1 MSWLIRDVSLA
12 DGTTGVDVRLAD
24 AAAPETGPAPHAGV
38 ITGAGPDPL
47 AGVVT
52 GARPRPQDGVVTG
65 AEPTPRDRVTAGAGP
80 GPRGGVIAE
89 VGPGLRADGETE
101 VDGHGAVLLPG
112 LHDHHIHLHSTA
124 ASRESVDCT
133 TGLDALRGTDAPRV
147 RAVGA
152 GVSVDRH
159 TLDRLV
165 PDRPVR
171 VQHRSGALWMLNTAA
186 LAELAPLPHLPG
198 IERDAS
204 GEPTGRLWR
213 LDDLLRGTWPRRGD
227 LTALGRELT
236 AFGITGVTD
245 ATPGLADAPAL
256 PQRVTLLGERKLLLH
271 DHDLPFY
278 DELRDR
284 IATLHHRG
292 LPVAVHCVTRVSLL
306 LTLAALDEVG
316 ILPGDRIEHGAV
328 IPDPA
333 ALRGLTVVTQPA
345 FAVANRERYR
355 AEVDPDDLPFLYP
368 YARLLAA
375 GVPVLPSSD
384 APYGPL
390 DPWEIMRA
398 AATRELGA
406 GERVPVR
413 TVLDGFL
420 RDAELRPRSITPGAP
435 ADLVLLAAPL
445 DTALD
450 APDGALVRHVWID
463 GEQLR

>member
-1 MSWLIRDVSLA
+1 MSWLIRDVSLP
-12 DGTTGVDVRLAD
+12 DGTTGVDVRLLD
-24 AAAPETGPAPHAGV
+24 SE
-38 ITGAGPDPL
+38 
-47 AGVVT
+47 
-52 GARPRPQDGVVTG
+52 
-65 AEPTPRDRVTAGAGP
+65 AGP
-80 GPRGGVIAE
+80 GQHAGVIAE
-89 VGPGLRADGETE
+89 VGPALRARGETE

-112 LHDHHIHLHSTA
+112 LHDHHIHLYGA
-124 ASRESVDCT
+124 AAARESIDCT
-133 TGLDALRGTDAPRV
+133 AGLDALRRTDSPRI

-171 VQHRSGALWMLNTAA
+171 VQHRSGALWMLNTPA

-198 IERDAS
+198 VERDPA

-213 LDDLLRGTWPRRGD
+213 LDDLLRGTWPPRGD
-227 LTALGRELT
+227 LTALGHELT
-236 AFGITGVTD
+236 ALGITGVTD
-245 ATPGLADAPAL
+245 ATPGLTVPPPL

-271 DHDLPFY
+271 DHDLPPY

-284 IATLHHRG
+284 IAALHRRS

-328 IPDPA
+328 IPDAA

-345 FAVANRERYR
+345 FVVTNRERYC
-355 AEVDPDDLPFLYP
+355 AEVDPEDLPHLYP
-368 YARLLAA
+368 YATLLAA

-390 DPWEIMRA
+390 DPWSVMRA
-398 AATRELGA
+398 AATRELA
-406 GERVPVR
+406 PHERVPTR
-413 TVLDGFL
+413 TVLDGYL
-420 RDAELRPRSITPGAP
+420 HDADLRPRTITPGAP
-435 ADLVLLAAPL
+435 ADLLLLAAPL
-445 DTALD
+445 PTALD
-450 APDGALVRHVWID
+450 TPTAELVRHVWI
-463 GEQLR
+463 GGHRLR